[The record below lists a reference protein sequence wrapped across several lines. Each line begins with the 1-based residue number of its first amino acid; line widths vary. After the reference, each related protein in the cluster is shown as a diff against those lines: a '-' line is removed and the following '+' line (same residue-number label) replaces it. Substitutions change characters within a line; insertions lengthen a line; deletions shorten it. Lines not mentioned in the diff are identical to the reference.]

1 MRFMTHLSVGQ
12 CFMVGFDGTEPPP
25 DLIQLIR
32 EEEIGAVILFRR
44 NITSVEQLKR
54 LTSQLQ
60 EIAGG
65 NLLIG
70 IDHEGGRV
78 FRMPPPFTQ
87 IPSMRLVAQYEHRH
101 PGERMAFQIGQL
113 MARELS
119 SVGIHINFAPV
130 LDLDTNADNP
140 IIGDRAFS
148 ADPKMVAAMGCDLI
162 DGLLDG
168 GVIPCGK
175 HFPGHGDTYEDSHHA
190 LPRVPHTPERMRI
203 MELVPFRAAIDHGV
217 PTLMTAHVVYEG
229 WDSLRPATLS
239 PRIIGSVL
247 RDECGFDGVVITDDL
262 HMQGVAKYWSV
273 EVAANLSL
281 AAGCDL
287 LAVCRYPDAARR
299 AIESVKTALADG
311 LIRVERLE
319 QSVSRIQKL
328 KTYLKPPPPP
338 TTCIGSPAHK
348 ALIQKLLS

>member
-1 MRFMTHLSVGQ
+1 MTHLSAGQ
-12 CFMVGFDGTEPPP
+12 CFMVGFDGTEPPA
-25 DLIQLIR
+25 DLIRLIR

-44 NITSVEQLKR
+44 NITSVDQLKR
-54 LTSQLQ
+54 LTSLLQ
-60 EIAGG
+60 DIAGG

-87 IPSMRLVAQYEHRH
+87 VPSMRVVGRYAQRH
-101 PGERMAFQIGQL
+101 PEDRIAFQLGQL

-119 SVGIHINFAPV
+119 AVGIHINFAPV

-140 IIGDRAFS
+140 IIGDRAFG
-148 ADPKMVAAMGCDLI
+148 ADPIFVASMGCDLI

-190 LPRVPHTPERMRI
+190 LPRLPHTPERMRI
-203 MELVPFRAAIDHGV
+203 MELVPFRAAIHHGV
-217 PTLMTAHVVYEG
+217 PALMTAHVVYEG
-229 WDSLRPATLS
+229 WDAMRPATLS
-239 PRIIGSVL
+239 PRIIESVL
-247 RDECGFDGVVITDDL
+247 REECGFDGVVITDDL
-262 HMQGVAKYWSV
+262 HMQGIARYWGI
-273 EVAANLSL
+273 EVAARLSL

-287 LAVCRYPDAARR
+287 LAICRYPDAARR
-299 AIESVKTALADG
+299 AIEAVKTALADG

-328 KTYLKPPPPP
+328 KTCLKPPAPPIG
-338 TTCIGSPAHK
+338 CIGCREHQG
-348 ALIQKLLS
+348 LVQKLLS